1 MDERSPK
8 PLIVAIAGL
17 ISAIMSFY
25 TPHEGLSVSLLGVG
39 LITAGFCALYWL
51 ADPDRNL
58 D

>member
-17 ISAIMSFY
+17 LSAIMSFF
-25 TPHEGLSVSLLGVG
+25 TPHEGLSASLFGVG
-39 LITAGFCALYWL
+39 LITAGFSAIYWL
-51 ADPDRNL
+51 ADPDQPL